1 MFQEHNVGTVLDL
14 VIIILYFFAILAFG
28 TWFGRYVKS
37 TTDFFFGGQRFSWW
51 LIAMSCIATVV
62 GSYSFVKYSAA
73 GFRYGF
79 SSTMTYLND
88 WFIIPMFIL
97 GWLPIIYFSRVVSIP
112 EYFERRFDKKV
123 RIAGVIVLIV
133 YIIGYVGINLYTI
146 GVALEPMLSPVV
158 ERLAGIRP
166 GVFAI
171 ALIISIICAVYMH
184 AGGQTSV
191 IMTDLAQSGVLLVAG
206 VVIFGM
212 GISYVG
218 GAGEF
223 WNSLEPSFKLPFS
236 GFNTPP
242 QFSHVGIFWQDAF
255 GSSIAFYFMNQG
267 VIMRFMSVKSP
278 REGRK
283 AILMVV
289 LVFMPLTALA
299 VSNAGWVGRSMVNL
313 GILPDDVNP
322 NKIFVEVANLIAVP
336 GVFGFLMAALTAA
349 LMSTV
354 DTLINAVSAITVND
368 IVKEAVPDRSDK
380 FYLGWAKTAAIIAA
394 VLGLALVPVY
404 QSFKSIYVAHGT
416 FTAAVTPPM
425 IVTILLAVFWKRF
438 TSLAAFSTII
448 GGSALIIL
456 SFVVKE
462 VIAPFDH
469 GVAIEGYTYMRA
481 LYGFIVC
488 IVIGITVSLFTKP
501 KTNEEISGLVI
512 SSLDDAKRAFKG
524 GREPNDDDTGDKM
537 KGELEIKDVDGVSL
551 SKHAMAVLKADIGDI
566 IYVSDSR
573 WWLGG
578 LLSVRLTAA
587 APHDD
592 EEEVMYISQQTY
604 EGCDLHLERPVVA
617 EKII

>member
-1 MFQEHNVGTVLDL
+1 MGTVLDL
-14 VIIILYFFAILAFG
+14 VIIIVYFFAILAFG

-37 TTDFFFGGQRFSWW
+37 TADFFFGGQRFSWW
-51 LIAMSCIATVV
+51 LIALSCIATVV
-62 GSYSFVKYSAA
+62 GSYSFIKYSAA

-112 EYFERRFDKKV
+112 EYFELRFDKRV
-123 RIAGVIVLIV
+123 RIAGVVVLIV

-146 GVALEPMLSPVV
+146 GVALEPMISPVV
-158 ERLAGIRP
+158 DRLMGIHL

-171 ALIISIICAVYMH
+171 AFIVSIICAVYMH

-191 IMTDLAQSGVLLVAG
+191 IMTDLAQSGVLLIAG
-206 VVIFGM
+206 VAIFGL
-212 GISYVG
+212 GIAHIG
-218 GAGEF
+218 GLDIF
-223 WNSLEPSFKLPFS
+223 WDSLDPSFKLPFS
-236 GFNTPP
+236 GFNKPP

-289 LVFMPLTALA
+289 LLFMPLTAFA
-299 VSNAGWVGRSMVNL
+299 VSNAGWLGRSMVNL
-313 GILPDDVNP
+313 DLLPADVNP

-368 IVKEAVPDRSDK
+368 IVKEAAPGRSDK

-394 VLGLALVPVY
+394 VLGLSLVPVY

-425 IVTILLAVFWKRF
+425 IVTIILAVFWKRF
-438 TSLAAFSTII
+438 TSTAAFATII

-456 SFVVKE
+456 SFFVND
-462 VIAPFDH
+462 VISPFDH
-469 GVAIEGYTYMRA
+469 GVAREGYTYMRA
-481 LYGFIVC
+481 LYGFVVC
-488 IVIGITVSLFTKP
+488 MVIGVSVSFFTKP
-501 KTNEEISGLVI
+501 KTEDELTGLVI
-512 SSLDDAKRAFKG
+512 NSIEDAKRAFKD
-524 GREPNDDDTGDKM
+524 GREPNDDEFGDKM
-537 KGELEIKDVDGVSL
+537 KGELEIKEVDGVSL
-551 SKHAMAVLKADIGDI
+551 SRHAMAVLKAKPGDI
-566 IYVSDSR
+566 IYISDRR

-578 LLSVRLTAA
+578 LLSVRVTADE
-587 APHDD
+587 PHDD
-592 EEEVMYISQQTY
+592 EEEVMYISQKTY
-604 EGCDLHLERPVVA
+604 DECDLHLERPVIA